1 LAKSCVT
8 PVNNKAICA
17 TAMVKSGERNAFL
30 TPFEDVVNGFTQDSR
45 ARSRLINPNHGDKHN
60 VWATGLMQDLFAA
73 MFPYSYIK
81 GLTSSELV
89 ART

>member
-1 LAKSCVT
+1 
-8 PVNNKAICA
+8 
-17 TAMVKSGERNAFL
+17 MVKSGERNAFL